1 MRCNCKMT
9 ELEDTGQLKESVQY
23 QTTFKPQKELN
34 DDSNISV
41 ILSLLN
47 DRIKDRRS
55 ET

>member
-1 MRCNCKMT
+1 MA
-9 ELEDTGQLKESVQY
+9 ELEELGQLKESAQY
-23 QTTFKPQKELN
+23 RVSLKPQKELD